1 MDISEVVK
9 DLQLTSTTGALSGE
23 VSSVCYNSNA
33 CEDHSLFVAVA
44 GLTAD
49 GHGFIDD
56 AINRGARWIIHEK
69 PFTPPGQI
77 AALKVSDSRRALGI
91 AARNFYAHPSSELC
105 LIGVTG
111 TNGKTTV
118 TYLLESIV
126 AAAGFKPG
134 VLGTVNY
141 RYGGRTFPAPNTT
154 PESLEFQKILR
165 RMVNTGVT
173 HCISEVS
180 SHALDLGRVDDCDFD
195 LAVFTNLSQDHLD
208 YHRTLER
215 YYEAKRRL
223 FRELIPRSVKRH
235 DQQMVINGDDPWGR
249 KLIDEV
255 GSHGVL
261 TFGLAE
267 HRDVRPE
274 HFSLTLEGIEAC
286 LTLSEWTL
294 HVTSPLIGRFNLYN
308 ILAAAAASFAVGIAP
323 AAIEQGIAD
332 MKGVPGRME
341 KVSLPGEPHV
351 FVDYAH
357 TDDALRKAIENL
369 SGFGSCRMITVFGC
383 GGDRDRGKRP
393 LMGFVAAT
401 LSDVVIV
408 TSDNPRSED
417 PLSIIRQ
424 IEEGVTRKD
433 ITKIAKAELSPARR
447 DKVYCIIPDRREAIE
462 TAIMTAEPGDIVL
475 IAGKGH
481 EDYQIIGRDRLF
493 FDDRVVCRESL
504 QKRSRGT
511 T

>member
-9 DLQLTSTTGALSGE
+9 DLQLASTTGALSGE
-23 VSSVCYNSNA
+23 VSSVCYNSRS
-33 CEDHSLFVAVA
+33 CEENSLFVAVS
-44 GLTAD
+44 GLSTD
-49 GHGFIDD
+49 GHNFIDD
-56 AINRGARWIIHEK
+56 AIRRGTRWIVHEK
-69 PFTPPGQI
+69 PFSPPEQI
-77 AALKVSDSRRALGI
+77 TALKVDDSRRALGI
-91 AARNFYAHPSSELC
+91 AARNFYGHPSSELC

-126 AAAGFKPG
+126 AAADLRPG

-141 RYGGRTFPAPNTT
+141 RFGGQTFPAPNTT

-165 RMVNTGVT
+165 QMVNAGVT

-195 LAVFTNLSQDHLD
+195 VAVFTNLSQDHLD
-208 YHRTLER
+208 YHLSMER
-215 YYEAKRRL
+215 YYEAKQRFFL
-223 FRELIPRSVKRH
+223 ELLPKSHKHNAYGTI
-235 DQQMVINGDDPWGR
+235 INGDDPWGK
-249 KLIDEV
+249 KLIAAC
-255 GSHGVL
+255 GGAGL
-261 TFGLAE
+261 TFGLDSSS
-267 HRDVRPE
+267 DVWVE
-274 HFSLTLEGIEAC
+274 QFNLTLEGIEARVRVPGQM
-286 LTLSEWTL
+286 LRI
-294 HVTSPLIGRFNLYN
+294 TSPLIGRFNLYN
-308 ILAAAAASFAVGIAP
+308 ILTAAAAAFAVGICP
-323 AAIEQGIAD
+323 SAIEWGVAN

-341 KVSLPGEPHV
+341 KVSRPDEPHV

-369 SGFGSCRMITVFGC
+369 LGFGNSRIITVFGC

-408 TSDNPRSED
+408 TSDNPRSEE

-424 IEEGVTRKD
+424 IEDGVLRKD
-433 ITKIAKAELSPARR
+433 ITKVTKEELSQARK
-447 DKVYCIIPDRREAIE
+447 DKIYCIIPDRREAIE
-462 TAIMTAEPGDIVL
+462 TAVMAAEPGDIVL

-481 EDYQIIGRDRLF
+481 EDYQIIGKERLF
-493 FDDRVVCRESL
+493 FDDRIAARESL
-504 QKRSRGT
+504 AKRIEARL
-511 T
+511 